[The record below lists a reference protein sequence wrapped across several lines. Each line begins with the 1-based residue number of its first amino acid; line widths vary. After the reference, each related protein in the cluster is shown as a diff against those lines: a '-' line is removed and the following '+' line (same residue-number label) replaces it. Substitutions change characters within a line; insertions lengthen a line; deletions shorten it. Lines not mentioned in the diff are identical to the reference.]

1 MAKESDIPDDELELL
16 KGAFGGAKKAPSKS
30 EKQKPPKKKKEKPKE
45 KCPYC
50 GEEFI
55 SVGRHLPHCDLNP
68 ENIPL
73 QPVQPPKAERSGV
86 EIPTGKTTTRRRMVI
101 EEEIIEQADW
111 SQLILEGVKTL
122 RSLSEYLRDIKDE
135 GIKIQLTNK

>member
-16 KGAFGGAKKAPSKS
+16 KGAFGGRKKVPAKP

-45 KCPYC
+45 KCPHC

-68 ENIPL
+68 ENIHP
-73 QPVQPPKAERSGV
+73 QPVEPPKAERMGV
-86 EIPTGKTTTRRRMVI
+86 KTGKTTTRRRMVI